1 MAPSIVP
8 QVSRLTPGDGS
19 LTLTDSATLWTDTQ
33 AAPVGELLRDYL
45 TPAATL
51 APADRSEGATVR
63 LRVDAT
69 ALPNPEAYR
78 LTVTPDHVDVVGGA
92 PAGVFYG
99 VQTLRQLLPPQVFGT
114 SADGDGQL
122 TVPCVRIED
131 APAFGWRGSMLDVGR
146 HFMPKEFVL
155 RYIDLLA
162 MHKLNV
168 LHLHLTEDQGWRIE
182 IRRHPRLTEVGAWR
196 EETVAGHNN
205 EARDPENRYDGVPHG
220 GFYTQEDI
228 REIVAYAAARFVNVV
243 PEIEMPGHAQAA
255 IAAYPELGNSPE
267 TQVPV
272 ATRWGVIT
280 HVLNAEDATIAFFQD
295 VLDEV
300 LELFPSPFVHVGGD
314 ECPKD
319 EWQKSP
325 AAQQRIRDLGLADE
339 DELQS
344 WVIRQMDD
352 FLTSRGRRLVGWD
365 EILEGGLAPGA
376 TVMSWRGEDGGIA
389 AAKAGHDVVMTPT
402 DHVYFDYYQSEDR
415 DSEPLAIGG
424 HLPLETVHSYRPVP
438 TELTADEATHVLGA
452 QCNVWTEYMA
462 GPAQVEYMV
471 FPRMCAFAETV
482 WCTGRESFA
491 DFRARLGEHLERLG
505 ALGVGYR
512 PLD

>member
-1 MAPSIVP
+1 VPSSIVP
-8 QVSRLTPGDGS
+8 QVAALTPYDGS
-19 LTLTDSATLWTDTQ
+19 LTLTDGSTLWTDPS
-33 AAPVGELLRDYL
+33 AAPVGDLLRGYL
-45 TPAATL
+45 GLALPPGKQADATL
-51 APADRSEGATVR
+51 R
-63 LRVDAT
+63 LRVDADG
-69 ALPNPEAYR
+69 LPGPEAYR
-78 LTVTPDHVDVVGGA
+78 LTVAADHVEVVGGG

-99 VQTLRQLLPPQVFGT
+99 VQTLRQLLPAQTFG
-114 SADGDGQL
+114 ADRAAPLVLSCLQ
-122 TVPCVRIED
+122 IED

-146 HFMPKEFVL
+146 HFMPKEFVF

-182 IRRHPRLTEVGAWR
+182 IRRHPKLTEVGAWR
-196 EETVAGHNN
+196 QETVAGHNN
-205 EARDPENRYDGVPHG
+205 EPRDPEQRYDGVPHG
-220 GFYTQEDI
+220 GFYTQDEI
-228 REIVAYAAARFVNVV
+228 REIVAYAAERFVSVV

-255 IAAYPELGNSPE
+255 IAAYPELGNNPD
-267 TQVPV
+267 TQLPV
-272 ATRWGVIT
+272 ATRWGVIK
-280 HVLNAEDATIAFFQD
+280 HVLNAEDSTIAFYRD

-300 LELFPSPFVHVGGD
+300 LELFPSPFIHVGGD

-344 WVIRQMDD
+344 WIIRQMDD
-352 FLTSRGRRLVGWD
+352 YLASRGRRLVGWD

-402 DHVYFDYYQSEDR
+402 THVYFDYYQSKDK

-424 HLPLETVHSYRPVP
+424 YLPLEQVHSYRPVP
-438 TELTADEATHVLGA
+438 GELSADEATHVLGA
-452 QCNVWTEYMA
+452 QCNVWTEYMG
-462 GPAQVEYMV
+462 GPAQVEYMA

-482 WCTGRESFA
+482 WCTDRETFPA
-491 DFRARLGEHLERLG
+491 FRGRLGDHVERLR
-505 ALGVGYR
+505 ALDVGFR